1 MPRTVL
7 PEGER
12 ITSLHALADRLSTN
26 RYSFSPTN
34 PASIDDRHRLVRLRL
49 PKGNLPFV
57 NETVALV
64 VDGTCMY
71 RFGPAQDPR
80 GVWFGSHLFVFYSR
94 VADASRLIS
103 SRPSEIRMA
112 LRNLSAPEEEV
123 LLRQPSSASP
133 FRKFFN
139 WEKNWTPFLHQGTLY
154 LSYRLEP
161 HVGPP
166 SRSNLSWAS
175 GPPSAHW
182 ALCSA
187 VLRCNWGSGSCDV
200 AHHTNSTAA
209 WAHHRTSLR
218 MGARGSSPAVLLRGF
233 STFLGIAHFR
243 TQSGVYEHCFY
254 EFGATPPFVMLRSS
268 GRFVFNASSRIQF
281 VAGMYKLRDSLVV
294 SYGVGDVAAMETR
307 IPISAAL
314 SLLRRSNVRTRTFA
328 L

>member
-161 HVGPP
+161 H
-166 SRSNLSWAS
+166 
-175 GPPSAHW
+175 
-182 ALCSA
+182 C
-187 VLRCNWGSGSCDV
+187 
-200 AHHTNSTAA
+200 
-209 WAHHRTSLR
+209 
-218 MGARGSSPAVLLRGF
+218 
-233 STFLGIAHFR
+233 
-243 TQSGVYEHCFY
+243 
-254 EFGATPPFVMLRSS
+254 
-268 GRFVFNASSRIQF
+268 
-281 VAGMYKLRDSLVV
+281 
-294 SYGVGDVAAMETR
+294 
-307 IPISAAL
+307 
-314 SLLRRSNVRTRTFA
+314 
-328 L
+328 

>member
-34 PASIDDRHRLVRLRL
+34 PASIDGRHRLVRLRL

-94 VADASRLIS
+94 VADASRPIS

-123 LLRQPSSASP
+123 LLRQPRSASP
-133 FRKFFN
+133 FHKFFN

-175 GPPSAHW
+175 AHPRLIGSVFRSAEVQLGLWLVRRGPPHQQH
-182 ALCSA
+182 
-187 VLRCNWGSGSCDV
+187 G
-200 AHHTNSTAA
+200 
-209 WAHHRTSLR
+209 
-218 MGARGSSPAVLLRGF
+218 
-233 STFLGIAHFR
+233 
-243 TQSGVYEHCFY
+243 
-254 EFGATPPFVMLRSS
+254 
-268 GRFVFNASSRIQF
+268 
-281 VAGMYKLRDSLVV
+281 
-294 SYGVGDVAAMETR
+294 GVGAPSHVATHGGTR
-307 IPISAAL
+307 LKPGGAATQL
-314 SLLRRSNVRTRTFA
+314 
-328 L
+328 